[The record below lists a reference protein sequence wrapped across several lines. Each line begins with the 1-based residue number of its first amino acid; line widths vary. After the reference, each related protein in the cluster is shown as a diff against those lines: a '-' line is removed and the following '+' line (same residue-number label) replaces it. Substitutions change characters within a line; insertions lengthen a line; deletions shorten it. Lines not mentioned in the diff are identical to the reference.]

1 MTALV
6 ATRRRFEV
14 APSRMATSPSERR
27 DRIRL
32 LVARPGGVDHIRF
45 DALPGVLR
53 AGDLVVVNDSA
64 TRPAAIDGF
73 LHVRPVVAHLST
85 ALDDGTWMV
94 ELRRA
99 DGSGPLLGPIDD
111 DTVRLAG
118 GGSAR
123 LLGPAVAPAT
133 RLRRAMVTVPGGDIA
148 GFMDVHGR
156 PITYGPRAWRWPLA
170 AYQTVFARRPGSAE
184 MPSAGR
190 PFSHRTVTEL
200 VGRGVAIAPITL
212 HAGVS
217 SPERHEPPG
226 SEWYEVPAVTAALVR
241 HTHRVGGRV
250 VAVGTTVTRAL
261 ETVADD
267 DGTVRSEAG
276 WTRLV
281 LGPDR
286 PARVV
291 DALLTGWHEADAS
304 HLQLLDAV
312 AGAALVDHAY
322 AAALDGHYLWH
333 EFGDACLLLPTRRS
347 TARAVT

>member
-1 MTALV
+1 MV

-14 APSRMATSPSERR
+14 PPSRIATSPPEHR
-27 DRIRL
+27 DRARDHIRL
-32 LVARPGGVDHIRF
+32 LVARPGSVDHLRF
-45 DALPGVLR
+45 DALPAVLR

-73 LHVRPVVAHLST
+73 LHARPVVVHLST
-85 ALDDGTWMV
+85 ALDDGAWMV

-99 DGSGPLLGPIDD
+99 DGSGPLLGPVND
-111 DTVRLAG
+111 DTVWLAG
-118 GGSAR
+118 GGSVR
-123 LLGPAVAPAT
+123 LLRPAVAPGT
-133 RLRRAMVTVPGGDIA
+133 RLRHAMLTVPNDDIA
-148 GFMDVHGR
+148 VFMAVHGR
-156 PITYGPRAWRWPLA
+156 PITYGPQARRWPLA

-200 VGRGVAIAPITL
+200 VTHGVAIAPITL

-226 SEWYEVPAVTAALVR
+226 SEWYEVPPATAALVR
-241 HTHRVGGRV
+241 HTHRAGGRV
-250 VAVGTTVTRAL
+250 IAVGTTVTRAL
-261 ETVADD
+261 ETVAAD
-267 DGTVRSEAG
+267 DGTVRSGAG

-281 LGPDR
+281 LSPDR
-286 PARVV
+286 SARVV

-312 AGAALVDHAY
+312 AGAALVDRAY
-322 AAALDGHYLWH
+322 AAAIDGHYLWH
-333 EFGDACLLLPTRRS
+333 EFGDACLLLPQRRS
-347 TARAVT
+347 DLTP